1 MKILVTGAKGQLG
14 SEVCRLFEAEGHE
27 VYGYGREKLDFT
39 DQTACGRIIH
49 EIRPDVLIH
58 CGAYTAVD
66 KAESEP
72 DAAYRVNAS
81 GTRNLAVE
89 AEKHNVKFCYVS
101 TDYVFDGRGSTP
113 YNEYDNTNP
122 QSIYGKS
129 KRAGEILTQTLSS
142 RYFIVRT
149 SWVYGRIGQNFVKTM
164 LKLGGE
170 KTSLN
175 VVHDQ
180 TGSPTYAAD
189 LASFLLELVQ
199 TEKYGIYHASNAGT
213 CTWYEFAKAIFE
225 ESGMNVAV
233 NPCTTDEFPRP
244 AERPPFSVMDHM
256 GIRSNGFRDLRGWE
270 EGLRDF
276 LKEYRNGE

>member
-14 SEVCRLFEAEGHE
+14 SEVCRLFEAEGHD
-27 VYGYGREKLDFT
+27 VYGFGRENLDFT
-39 DQTACGRIIH
+39 DQTACGRIIR
-49 EIRPDVLIH
+49 EIKPDVLIH

-72 DAAYRVNAS
+72 DEAYRVNAS

-89 AEKHNVKFCYVS
+89 AEKHNAKFCYVS
-101 TDYVFDGRGSTP
+101 TDYVFDGSGNTP

-122 QSIYGKS
+122 RTVYGKS
-129 KRAGEILTQTLSS
+129 KRAGEILAQTLSS

-149 SWVYGRIGQNFVKTM
+149 SWVYGRTGQNFVKTM

-170 KTSLN
+170 KASLN

-189 LASFLLELVQ
+189 LASFLMELVQ
-199 TEKYGIYHASNAGT
+199 TEKFGIYHASNSGT
-213 CTWYEFAKAIFE
+213 CTWYEFTKAIFE
-225 ESGMNVAV
+225 DSDMKVAV

-244 AERPPFSVMDHM
+244 AERPKYSVMDHM
-256 GIRSNGFRDLRGWE
+256 GIRSNGFQDLRSWRD
-270 EGLRDF
+270 GLRDF

>member
-27 VYGYGREKLDFT
+27 VCGFGRENLDFT
-39 DQTACGRIIH
+39 DQAACGRIVR
-49 EIRPDVLIH
+49 EIKPDVLIH

-72 DAAYRVNAS
+72 DEAYRVNAS

-89 AEKHNVKFCYVS
+89 AEKHNAKFCYVS
-101 TDYVFDGRGSTP
+101 TDYVFDGSGNAP

-122 QSIYGKS
+122 RTVYGKS

-149 SWVYGRIGQNFVKTM
+149 SWVYGRTGHNFVKTM

-180 TGSPTYAAD
+180 TGSPTYAVD
-189 LASFLLELVQ
+189 LASFLMELVQ
-199 TEKYGIYHASNAGT
+199 TEKYGIYHASNSGT
-213 CTWYEFAKAIFE
+213 CTWYEFAKAVFE
-225 ESGMNVAV
+225 ESDMKVAV

-244 AERPPFSVMDHM
+244 AERPKYSVMDHM
-256 GIRSNGFRDLRGWE
+256 GIRSNGFQDLRGWK